1 MAIIRG
7 KWDTNQ
13 VWIDDRELSPERS
26 QAVVNHSPTGFSW
39 GYGGS
44 GPAQLALALLL
55 EIARNTEMA
64 LLWYQDVK
72 RHLIARLPQD
82 DFAIDSQEIVD
93 FIVNEVK
100 AEFVSEER
108 SPGGRPESEEGETRL
123 ATQAAAVEVNYRYTR
138 EDLKAIFD
146 LVYEEDVERGGRYDG
161 RSGVIHVYTHPWDQ
175 ETMRRESTLMGTFS
189 AAWGQGNVIWQIE
202 VDEGF
207 SFEDLLG
214 ELGTLEEKAI
224 GRKVHGR

>member
-1 MAIIRG
+1 MAVIRG
-7 KWDTNQ
+7 KWDTGQ

-26 QAVVNHSPTGFSW
+26 QAVMNHSPTGFSW
-39 GYGGS
+39 SYGGS

-55 EIARNTEMA
+55 EITTKEMA
-64 LLWYQDVK
+64 LLWYQNVK
-72 RHLIARLPQD
+72 RNIIARLPQD
-82 DFAIDSQEIVD
+82 DFVIDSQEIVD

-100 AEFVSEER
+100 AEFASEER
-108 SPGGRPESEEGETRL
+108 SPGGRPELEESETRL
-123 ATQAAAVEVNYRYTR
+123 ATQATAVEVNYRYTR

-161 RSGVIHVYTHPWDQ
+161 RSGAIKVYTHPWAHD
-175 ETMRRESTLMGTFS
+175 TMRLESTLIGTFS
-189 AAWGQGNVIWQIE
+189 AVWGQGNQIWQIQI
-202 VDEGF
+202 DEGF
-207 SFEDLLG
+207 SFDDLLE